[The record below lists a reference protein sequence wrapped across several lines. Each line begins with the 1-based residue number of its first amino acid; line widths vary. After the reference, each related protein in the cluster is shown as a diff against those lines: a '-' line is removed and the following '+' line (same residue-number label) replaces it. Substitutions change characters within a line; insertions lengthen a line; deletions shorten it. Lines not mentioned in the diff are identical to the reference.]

1 MDQIKIGALL
11 RDLRKEHNL
20 TQEEIAAKFGVSQR
34 SVSRWENGN
43 TMPDISILIELAD
56 FYNVDLRE
64 ILNGERKAVNMD
76 ADMKETLVM
85 VADYTREEKK
95 KLAKSLFMKLCV
107 CAVAFLVLG
116 IFTLFNLGD
125 NSWWRRTA
133 EFCFIIGATYE
144 VCNIFELL
152 QLTGKI
158 SKKSE
163 GKVTAII
170 IVFFIL
176 LHGTYIFIDYFL
188 I

>member
-95 KLAKSLFMKLCV
+95 KLAKSLIAKICV
-107 CAVAFLVLG
+107 CAVAFIVLG
-116 IFTLFNLGD
+116 IIILFDLGGND
-125 NSWWRRTA
+125 WWRRTA
-133 EFCFIIGATYE
+133 EFCLILGITYE
-144 VCNIFELL
+144 VCNFFEFL
-152 QLTGKI
+152 QLMGKI

-163 GKVTAII
+163 GK
-170 IVFFIL
+170 IVGVVIAVFITL
-176 LHGTYIFIDYFL
+176 ELAVMFIDG
-188 I
+188 II

>member
-64 ILNGERKAVNMD
+64 ILNGERKAENMD

-95 KLAKSLFMKLCV
+95 KLAKSLIAKICV
-107 CAVAFLVLG
+107 CAVAFIVLG
-116 IFTLFNLGD
+116 IIILFDLGG
-125 NSWWRRTA
+125 SGWWRRTA

-144 VCNIFELL
+144 VCNLFEFL

-163 GKVTAII
+163 GKVIAVI
-170 IVFFIL
+170 IV
-176 LHGTYIFIDYFL
+176 IFIAMNLALAVADHF